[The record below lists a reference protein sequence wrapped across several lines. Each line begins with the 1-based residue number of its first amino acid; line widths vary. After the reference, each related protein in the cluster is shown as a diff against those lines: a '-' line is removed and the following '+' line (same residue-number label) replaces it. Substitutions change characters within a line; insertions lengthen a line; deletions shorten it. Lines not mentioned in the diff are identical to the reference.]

1 MNGFGGILD
10 TLHGGYELT
19 EKDFF
24 FLIKFFFMYENEL
37 LPIQQKR
44 NIAKSKRKLF

>member
-10 TLHGGYELT
+10 TLHWGYELT

-24 FLIKFFFMYENEL
+24 FLIKFFFYV
-37 LPIQQKR
+37 
-44 NIAKSKRKLF
+44 